1 MADFDKYSVK
11 PSNYLGMEY
20 ASYKND
26 LYALA
31 ISKPSEYFK
40 LRKNVIQSVKTD
52 AVGNIYTTFR
62 NILSEGKSLNGT
74 PLIITSDGTQ
84 YKPQYMNQ
92 DIGIIALKA
101 AQTLDKILDEVI
113 EIILPQNFKDLAV
126 ERTQKISNENISP
139 I

>member
-52 AVGNIYTTFR
+52 AVGNIYTTFK
-62 NILSEGKSLNGT
+62 NILSEGKSLAGAS
-74 PLIITSDGTQ
+74 LIRTTDNTT
-84 YKPQYMNQ
+84 YEPKYMNQ
-92 DIGIIALKA
+92 DIGILALKA
-101 AQTLDKILDEVI
+101 AETLNAILDEVI
-113 EIILPQNFKDLAV
+113 EIILPQNFKNLAV
-126 ERTQKISNENISP
+126 ERTEKISNENISP